1 MIHGRHAR
9 PFPEAIP
16 GKRGEQWD
24 IRLTDQL
31 LGMTDMAGHR
41 MTVPTGLRRRA
52 FSVRLQQLAHAAQSP
67 IGKLVDLAK
76 KNEVNPEDLALA
88 EEARINFGIVRNP
101 NIDREHRRYYAQG
114 ILDEDQKARYQR
126 QTLAD
131 AAVDK
136 YKTIGDLLRLTI
148 GTMGTQDSVFFLDQL
163 REAIGDDVLMAG
175 HIDTLLGKA
184 RRLMEARNKKSG
196 FPPFPRAVD
205 LARMMTDFRSL
216 LGDEEAKDEDKRHGD
231 EFKDTTDLERDE
243 MITTDDM
250 REKLERHSRTKKKVG
265 FEYNEGTWGKMRIQE
280 PELVSDY
287 QIKRR
292 LRKLVSTETGVAPGR
307 LERILQDERVFYDL
321 RRVKCGT
328 VLIDASGSMG
338 VTPEDV
344 YKLVLDA
351 PAVTVAYYS
360 GDYGGGDLVIVAKD
374 GKLAEKWA
382 FEKWHHGGNIVDGPA
397 LQWLAS
403 QKGPRIWVSDGQVTG
418 VSDAQHGNLREQ
430 ALKICIGAKIS
441 RIPDFQSVQKAIRKL
456 HRMRSD
462 W

>member
-9 PFPEAIP
+9 PFPEALP

-67 IGKLVDLAK
+67 IGKVSDLAK
-76 KNEVNPEDLALA
+76 KNEVNVEDLSLA

-101 NIDREHRRYYAQG
+101 NVAREHRRYYAQG
-114 ILDEDQKARYQR
+114 ILDDDQKSRYHKQA
-126 QTLAD
+126 QAD
-131 AAVDK
+131 AAVDR
-136 YKTIGDLLRLTI
+136 YKTIGDLLRLTV
-148 GTMGTQDSVFFLDQL
+148 GTMGTKDSEFFLELLD
-163 REAIGDDVLMAG
+163 EAIGDDDSMLRG
-175 HIDTLLGKA
+175 HVHEMLRKIRKLL
-184 RRLMEARNKKSG
+184 EARNKKSG

-205 LARMMTDFRSL
+205 VARLMTDFRSL
-216 LGDEEAKDEDKRHGD
+216 LGEKEKEDEADGRD
-231 EFKDTTDLERDE
+231 EFKDADELEKDK
-243 MITTDDM
+243 MITPDDM
-250 REKLERHSRTKKKVG
+250 REATSKKKKKVAY
-265 FEYNEGTWGKMRIQE
+265 EYNEGSWGTMRIQE
-280 PELVSDY
+280 PELVADY

-292 LRKLVSTETGVAPGR
+292 LRKLVATETGVAPGR

-360 GDYGGGDLVIVAKD
+360 GNYGGGDLVIVAKD
-374 GKLAEKWA
+374 GKLADKEA
-382 FEKWHHGGNIVDGPA
+382 FEKWHHGGNIIDGPA

-418 VSDAQHGNLREQ
+418 ISDHQHGNLREQ

-441 RIPDFQSVQKAIRKL
+441 RIPDFESVQKAIRKL

>member
-16 GKRGEQWD
+16 GKRGENWD

-31 LGMTDMAGHR
+31 LGMTDLAGHR

-67 IGKLVDLAK
+67 VGKVSDLAK
-76 KNEVNPEDLALA
+76 KNEVNVEDLSLA

-101 NIDREHRRYYAQG
+101 NVAREHRKYYAKG
-114 ILDEDQKARYQR
+114 ILDDEQRVRYRKQAE
-126 QTLAD
+126 AD
-131 AAVDK
+131 AAVDR
-136 YKTIGDLLRLTI
+136 YKTIGDLLRLTV
-148 GTMGTQDSVFFLDQL
+148 GTMGTEDSQFFHELL
-163 REAIGDDVLMAG
+163 GEVIGDDRMLAG
-175 HIDTLLGKA
+175 HIDDMLRKIRKFL
-184 RRLMEARNKKSG
+184 EARNKKSG

-205 LARMMTDFRSL
+205 IARLMTDFRSL
-216 LGDEEAKDEDKRHGD
+216 LGEKEQEDEKDGRED
-231 EFKDTTDLERDE
+231 FKDADELEKDK
-243 MITTDDM
+243 MITSDDM
-250 REKLERHSRTKKKVG
+250 REALSKKKKKVP
-265 FEYNEGTWGKMRIQE
+265 FTYEEGTWGKMRIQE

-292 LRKLVSTETGVAPGR
+292 LRKLVATETGVAPGR

-374 GKLAEKWA
+374 GKLADKEA

-397 LQWLAS
+397 LMWLSA

-418 VSDAQHGNLREQ
+418 VSDASHANLREQ

-441 RIPDFQSVQKAIRKL
+441 RIPDFESVQKAIRKL